1 MKYDEKDE
9 ELAKK
14 EYLSM
19 IDTFS
24 DFEEFSHEWKGHWD
38 DIQKESFSGR
48 IVTIKGDKDKYMRH
62 YLETKKVIEDLDN
75 WDKLD
80 LEMDDY
86 LLD

>member
-1 MKYDEKDE
+1 MKYDKKDE

-24 DFEEFSHEWKGHWD
+24 DFEEFGHEWKGHWD

>member
-1 MKYDEKDE
+1 MKYDKKDE

-48 IVTIKGDKDKYMRH
+48 IVTIKGDKDKYIRH